1 MQISVMLAFALLPLH
16 SADAQVDS
24 LVRAGDS
31 LYRAAD
37 SLHRSGDSLY
47 RAYRFDDAVEAFD
60 MALEAACD
68 TSATYDSSLVES
80 LKERL
85 ILAENGSNMSRFVR
99 MPQVV
104 DKQKFALKD
113 FPLFYPL
120 EDKSWRRLP
129 NKLDTDFSNPSVQS
143 LYAPDWNERLYYSAA
158 GENGTRDIFMT
169 EIQDTLW
176 SQPVVVKELSSSN
189 GNEVYPMLSPDGK
202 TMYFS
207 SDGFYGLGGYDL
219 YCSTWDDANRRWSM
233 PRNMGIPFSSP
244 DDDFLFIDTED
255 EKYSFFAST
264 RDCPD
269 DSIWIYVL
277 EYERS
282 PLHVSIDDP
291 DELLSLSRLD
301 PDRGEPADTTDESKP
316 DDLTATYMSQ
326 MGAVREL
333 KDSIASV
340 TSHLD
345 ELRTDLA
352 FSNDEEERYGLSSTI
367 IEIEKA
373 IPALQQ
379 ELEAA
384 QSELQKT
391 EFEFLK
397 KGVFITADVAGK
409 SHASNVSDFV
419 GYDFVKRSYGD
430 NLQVDFVVPEVKFDY
445 SFKVLPEAV
454 FAEDQALPS
463 GVVYQIQLFGGRKSA
478 LSELKGLSPIYE
490 HRSPSGMYIYRVGRF
505 FTYDEALKY
514 IPKVRSLGFKSAY
527 ICAFENGEQVT
538 VAKARTIQERL
549 KGGFALY
556 EIHIMPESGELDP
569 AVAEIVAAA
578 AVGKDI
584 IRAESEDG
592 TQVFSVGPFDSKEAA
607 DSLVSALEAVL
618 AGKVVCESVN

>member
-1 MQISVMLAFALLPLH
+1 MLAFALLPLH

-80 LKERL
+80 LKARL

-176 SQPVVVKELSSSN
+176 SQPVAVKELSSSN

-430 NLQVDFVVPEVKFDY
+430 NLQMDFVVPEVKFDY

-569 AVAEIVAAA
+569 AVAEIVSSA

-584 IRAESEDG
+584 IRVESEDG

>member
-1 MQISVMLAFALLPLH
+1 MLAFALLPLH

>member
-1 MQISVMLAFALLPLH
+1 MLAFALLPLH

-333 KDSIASV
+333 KDSLASV

>member
-68 TSATYDSSLVES
+68 TSVTYDSCLVES
-80 LKERL
+80 LKARL

-104 DKQKFALKD
+104 EKQRFALKD

-169 EIQDTLW
+169 ELQDTLW
-176 SQPVVVKELSSSN
+176 SQPVAVKELSSSN

-282 PLHVSIDDP
+282 PLHVSMDDP

-340 TSHLD
+340 TSLLD

-367 IEIEKA
+367 IEIEKE
-373 IPALQQ
+373 IPLLQQ

-384 QSELQKT
+384 QTELQKT
-391 EFEFLK
+391 ELEFLK

-430 NLQVDFVVPEVKFDY
+430 NLQIDFVVPEVKFDY

-527 ICAFENGEQVT
+527 ICAFENGEQVS

-556 EIHIMPESGELDP
+556 EIHIMPDSGDLDP
-569 AVAEIVAAA
+569 AVAEIVSSA

-584 IRAESEDG
+584 IRVESEDG

>member
-1 MQISVMLAFALLPLH
+1 MLAFALLPLH

-31 LYRAAD
+31 LYRA
-37 SLHRSGDSLY
+37 
-47 RAYRFDDAVEAFD
+47 YRFEDAVETFD
-60 MALEAACD
+60 MALEAARD
-68 TSATYDSSLVES
+68 TSATYDSLLVES
-80 LKERL
+80 LSARL
-85 ILAENGSNMSRFVR
+85 RLAENGSNMSRFVR
-99 MPQVV
+99 TPEVV
-104 DKQKFALKD
+104 DKQMFALKD
-113 FPLFYPL
+113 FPLLYPL

-129 NKLDTDFSNPSVQS
+129 NKLDSDFTDPAVQS

-158 GENGTRDIFMT
+158 GANGTRDIFMT
-169 EIQDTLW
+169 DLQDTLW
-176 SQPVVVKELSSSN
+176 LQPVLVESLSSSN

-219 YCSTWDDANRRWSM
+219 YYSTWDDATRCWSM
-233 PRNMGIPFSSP
+233 PRNMGMPFSSP

-255 EKYSFFAST
+255 EKYSFFASN
-264 RDCPD
+264 RDCPA

-282 PLHVSIDDP
+282 PLHVSMDDP
-291 DELLSLSRLD
+291 DALLSLSRLD
-301 PDRGEPADTTDESKP
+301 PDRGEQTDTADESQP

-340 TSHLD
+340 TSLLD

-352 FSNDEEERYGLSSTI
+352 FSNDEEKRYGLSSTI
-367 IEIEKA
+367 IEVEKE

-384 QSELQKT
+384 QAELQKT

-397 KGVFITADVAGK
+397 KGVFITVDVAGK
-409 SHASNVSDFV
+409 SHAPSVYDFV
-419 GYDFVKRSYGD
+419 GYDFVKKTYGD

-454 FAEDQALPS
+454 FAEDQSLPS
-463 GVVYQIQLFGGRKSA
+463 GVVYQIQLFGGRKSTLA
-478 LSELKGLSPIYE
+478 ELKGLSPVYE

-505 FTYDEALKY
+505 FKYDEALKY

-527 ICAFENGEQVT
+527 VCAFENGEQVS

-549 KGGFALY
+549 KGGCALY
-556 EIHIMPESGELDP
+556 EILIMPDAGDLDP
-569 AVAEIVAAA
+569 AVAEIVLTAAE
-578 AVGKDI
+578 GKDI
-584 IRAESEDG
+584 IRTESEDG
-592 TQVFSVGPFDSKEAA
+592 TQVYSVGPFDSKEAA

-618 AGKVVCESVN
+618 VGKVVCESVN

>member
-24 LVRAGDS
+24 LVRTGDS

-80 LKERL
+80 LKARL

-143 LYAPDWNERLYYSAA
+143 LYAPDWNERLFYSAA

-169 EIQDTLW
+169 ELQDTLW
-176 SQPVVVKELSSSN
+176 SQPVAVKELSSSN

-282 PLHVSIDDP
+282 PLHVSMDDP

-340 TSHLD
+340 TSLLD

-367 IEIEKA
+367 IEIEKE
-373 IPALQQ
+373 IPLLQQ

-384 QSELQKT
+384 QTELQKT

-463 GVVYQIQLFGGRKSA
+463 GVVYQIQLFGGRKA
-478 LSELKGLSPIYE
+478 TMAELKGLSPIYE

-527 ICAFENGEQVT
+527 ICAFENGEQVS

-549 KGGFALY
+549 QGGFALY
-556 EIHIMPESGELDP
+556 EIHIMPDSGDLDP
-569 AVAEIVAAA
+569 AVAEIVSSA

-584 IRAESEDG
+584 IRVESEDG